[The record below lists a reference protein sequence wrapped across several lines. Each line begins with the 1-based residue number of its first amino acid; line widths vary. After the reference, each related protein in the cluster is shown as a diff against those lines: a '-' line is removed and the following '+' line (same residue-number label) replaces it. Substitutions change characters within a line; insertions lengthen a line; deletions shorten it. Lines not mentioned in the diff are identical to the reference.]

1 MYLFGCFRNL
11 YVIIYYSNDYKII
24 NHIHKEDNNMT
35 SKEFDFI
42 NNMERDIDLIKR
54 ETNHLHE
61 ELSNTKKILQKMDNT
76 LTAILKELRDGG
88 K

>member
-54 ETNHLHE
+54 ETSHLHE

>member
-11 YVIIYYSNDYKII
+11 YVIVYYSNDYKII

-54 ETNHLHE
+54 ETSHLHE
-61 ELSNTKKILQKMDNT
+61 ELSNTKKILQKMD
-76 LTAILKELRDGG
+76 KCSDGYIKRG
-88 K
+88 

>member
-1 MYLFGCFRNL
+1 
-11 YVIIYYSNDYKII
+11 
-24 NHIHKEDNNMT
+24 MT

-54 ETNHLHE
+54 ETSHLHE